1 MKPEPK
7 KSAVP
12 EARAMTRRQWLAFRD
27 SGVDPQYA
35 DVTDVSKL
43 LRLQADAYDWILNNV
58 YADENLDDL
67 PMDQLNLLA
76 ENTYRKTYGR
86 PETEKN

>member
-1 MKPEPK
+1 MKTEKATP
-7 KSAVP
+7 VIP
-12 EARAMTRRQWLAFRD
+12 EAKPMTRRQWLEFRD
-27 SGVDPQYA
+27 SGIDPQYA
-35 DVTDVSKL
+35 NVTDVSKL
-43 LRLQADAYDWILNNV
+43 LRVQADAYDWILNNV
-58 YADENLDDL
+58 YAGENLDDL